1 MIQRNM
7 LLLLCIILALRPDLT
22 SPGDSNVQ
30 LGDDVCTTYE
40 LCDDPDQLLIGVFN
54 ILENNR
60 ELHGTFDHINHR
72 PPPYVLVTYAL
83 NATTF
88 PLPCDSVYGSGL
100 IPATVEGYNKK
111 GYQLESWIWT
121 TSPIHAVAS
130 PFTIVEFGLFT
141 PWISYE
147 LLFPRKSFSLM
158 SVHGGVCIALP
169 YQLSN
174 DHERKTYNL
183 ASVTSRVCRLL
194 LRIALISIIHTFTHF
209 CACTM
214 HTCIS
219 LCWCMNGSV
228 CCVFIILVYIH
239 ISVCACLCVCVCVC
253 VRVCVHTCVC
263 VHNTCVY

>member
-1 MIQRNM
+1 MIQRKM
-7 LLLLCIILALRPDLT
+7 LLLCIILALRPDLT
-22 SPGDSNVQ
+22 FPGDSGVQ

-194 LRIALISIIHTFTHF
+194 LMKDCINLHYTHIYPF
-209 CACTM
+209 VCLYNARVY
-214 HTCIS
+214 
-219 LCWCMNGSV
+219 LSV
-228 CCVFIILVYIH
+228 GVI
-239 ISVCACLCVCVCVC
+239 
-253 VRVCVHTCVC
+253 
-263 VHNTCVY
+263 